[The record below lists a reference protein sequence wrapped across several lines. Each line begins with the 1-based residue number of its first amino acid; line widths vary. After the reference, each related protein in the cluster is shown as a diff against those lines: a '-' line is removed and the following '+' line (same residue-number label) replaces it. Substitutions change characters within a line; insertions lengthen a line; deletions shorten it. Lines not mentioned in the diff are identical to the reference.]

1 MIKYKGFTQ
10 LRTIGVN
17 EENIFLEGIRKF
29 NPDLILPLAFELFL
43 ESFDIQP
50 NNIVFEKYL
59 FKNRNLFDLPFEEP
73 YFSYSKLGLSDF
85 LDVEVAISYMNREEK
100 EVGKISVGN
109 CGGINGRIQI
119 KINGEN
125 KEEVSLMYNSQF
137 REIVL
142 SKNIFFFIREYF
154 NSPRNPSI
162 SFEYNLISKYWGN
175 QYWTPKGNEDVIP
188 FDSHPIPGAPF
199 YRYIPERG
207 FTFIGTRK
215 IDDDFDFTSLEA
227 LIKVPFRLHTFLEHF
242 KFEGEKGFHI
252 EKIYDEQNDQI
263 IQFGELIYEPLLID
277 DEKVKIESFL
287 KEDEFLKSIQMLAE
301 NPLWINHRMIPIGRT
316 KNGYQIG
323 VKIDLLDDQKEEV
336 WLVRDASSTLEREN
350 TIKLSDDIFKF
361 IRGLVAAYDHNYF
374 ERIYQKWGE
383 DFWRIKS
390 N

>member
-1 MIKYKGFTQ
+1 MIKQGF
-10 LRTIGVN
+10 
-17 EENIFLEGIRKF
+17 
-29 NPDLILPLAFELFL
+29 
-43 ESFDIQP
+43 
-50 NNIVFEKYL
+50 
-59 FKNRNLFDLPFEEP
+59 
-73 YFSYSKLGLSDF
+73 SKLETAKYDEHDNFYDQWFLPDKLKVFLTTFNIKWNNVVAEKFVNSDGRLTGIPYGCHTYKTLKVLF
-85 LDVEVAISYMNREEK
+85 SGFVNVDEKLDEVTLNEK
-100 EVGKISVGN
+100 LVIGSCGGFNGGIEVGLQ
-109 CGGINGRIQI
+109 GR
-119 KINGEN
+119 KRDRVFLVHYSSST
-125 KEEVSLMYNSQF
+125 EEFIYNNVF
-137 REIVL
+137 L
-142 SKNIFFFIREYF
+142 FIRGQF
-154 NSPRNPSI
+154 CNSLQMNPN
-162 SFEYNLISKYWGN
+162 FDYDNLTKYWGN

-188 FDSHPIPGAPF
+188 FDSHPIPGEPF

-301 NPLWINHRMIPIGRT
+301 NPLWINHRIIPIGRT

-350 TIKLSDDIFKF
+350 TVKLSDDIFKF